1 MSGRRASGTSTGE
14 VMSWGVLAFA
24 GAMLATAGL
33 FQVLAGI
40 SALAKDDVWVVGQE
54 YVYAFDLTTWGWIHL
69 VIGVA
74 AVAVGVCLLLGQAW
88 AVVTGA
94 ALAVI
99 GVVASFAWMPY
110 YPWWSVVILVFNVLV
125 MWATLTRLNLAERP

>member
-1 MSGRRASGTSTGE
+1 MA
-14 VMSWGVLAFA
+14 
-24 GAMLATAGL
+24 
-33 FQVLAGI
+33 
-40 SALAKDDVWVVGQE
+40 
-54 YVYAFDLTTWGWIHL
+54 
-69 VIGVA
+69 
-74 AVAVGVCLLLGQAW
+74 